1 MYNLDFLRRLSLM
14 GITLRAASNKLY
26 AKLPCLYYNCPHAIH
41 VHVHLFSFDLHKFN
55 LFLFRSRAAT
65 CPTLNC
71 GRGTSLLRE
80 LVYVGS
86 DTSPRALNQI
96 YGNLTKPRDLLH
108 YKDSRDTECRL
119 AASPRMH
126 FWC

>member
-14 GITLRAASNKLY
+14 GTTLRAASNKLQ
-26 AKLPCLYYNCPHAIH
+26 CPHAIH
-41 VHVHLFSFDLHKFN
+41 VHLFCFDLHKFN
-55 LFLFRSRAAT
+55 LFLLRSRAAT

-71 GRGTSLLRE
+71 GRGTSLLRQE

-86 DTSPRALNQI
+86 DTSPRVLNQI
-96 YGNLTKPRDLLH
+96 HGNLTKLMDLLH